1 MYFGYLLIN
10 HIILSEIN
18 GLRARQHKFCMFT
31 GASRSA
37 HYVGIVFLDPK

>member
-10 HIILSEIN
+10 NIILSEIK
-18 GLRARQHKFCMFT
+18 GLRARQHKFCMVT
-31 GASRSA
+31 GASQPA